1 MDHETSRDRLTE
13 SSRSQL
19 ELFGHKNIVV
29 AQQSETPLLKN
40 DHPYTD
46 EASQLLPN
54 NQFEVYQDTP
64 ADSMVKHIQ
73 ASYDT

>member
-29 AQQSETPLLKN
+29 AQQSETPLLRN

-54 NQFEVYQDTP
+54 NQFEVY
-64 ADSMVKHIQ
+64 
-73 ASYDT
+73 